1 MKRLSGTKSWEIKVA
16 CSDLIYCSGIQDQF
30 PTKPNFKNFSLSQ
43 KNLPKIQVQYKKYL
57 LFFVLATRV
66 EFFPNLAGLWI
77 IYMALSIYITA
88 NILRTFHSSFPLLRH
103 SPLFCSFKFACNIFY
118 ILDMKDCCDCSLA
131 ERFLRI
137 HRTVNRLSCTSIL
150 SRLVH
155 IF

>member
-1 MKRLSGTKSWEIKVA
+1 MKRLSRTKSWEVKVA

-43 KNLPKIQVQYKKYL
+43 KIFPRSKSNIKNTS
-57 LFFVLATRV
+57 FFVLATMA
-66 EFFPNLAGLWI
+66 EFFTNLAGLWI
-77 IYMALSIYITA
+77 IYMAFSIYITA
-88 NILRTFHSSFPLLRH
+88 KILRTFHSSFPLLRH

-118 ILDMKDCCDCSLA
+118 ILDMKDCCDCSLV

-137 HRTVNRLSCTSIL
+137 HRTINRLSCTSIL